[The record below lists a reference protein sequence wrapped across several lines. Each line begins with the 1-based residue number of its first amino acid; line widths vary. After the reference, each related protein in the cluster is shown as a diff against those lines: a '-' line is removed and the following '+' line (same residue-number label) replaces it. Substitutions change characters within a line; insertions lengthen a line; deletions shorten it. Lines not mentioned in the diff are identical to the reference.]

1 MAPGC
6 RSPLALR
13 LAAVCVVATLGSWI
27 STSFVVGHPPAPNC
41 RNCRSVARGAE
52 GEVALEVPPSDAEI
66 SQETSLDPRPVRKFC
81 PKREI
86 RGTLCYARRE
96 LNEEAERLRPFIEPL
111 LYEKRLSL
119 KEITFVLNR
128 MGQKLR
134 PLLYKPRVG
143 LPVFTEHK
151 VRRLMRRAK
160 NSRGIRINRY
170 VRPQKLPANAPG
182 APYPKP
188 MKDVYAEVPPLGWQE
203 MPEYAHM
210 LRENRQKA
218 SEEKQTKLKE
228 ARKAAFVL
236 SQEEASEADE

>member
-1 MAPGC
+1 MAPNH
-6 RSPLALR
+6 RSGTARLLAAAVLAL
-13 LAAVCVVATLGSWI
+13 LGSWI
-27 STSFVVGHPPAPNC
+27 STSFVVSHPPSPNS
-41 RNCRSVARGAE
+41 RSVARRAE
-52 GEVALEVPPSDAEI
+52 GDVALEAPPSDAEI
-66 SQETSLDPRPVRKFC
+66 SQETSVDPRPVRTYR

-128 MGQKLR
+128 KGKELR
-134 PLLYKPRVG
+134 PLLYKPRAG

-160 NSRGIRINRY
+160 NSRGVRINCY
-170 VRPQKLPANAPG
+170 VRPYYLPANAPG

-188 MKDVYAEVPPLGWQE
+188 LKDVYADVPPLGWQE
-203 MPEYAHM
+203 MPEYAH
-210 LRENRQKA
+210 LLAKNRAKETKKPQQK
-218 SEEKQTKLKE
+218 
-228 ARKAAFVL
+228 KAA
-236 SQEEASEADE
+236 EASSEAEGEVESPDAEES